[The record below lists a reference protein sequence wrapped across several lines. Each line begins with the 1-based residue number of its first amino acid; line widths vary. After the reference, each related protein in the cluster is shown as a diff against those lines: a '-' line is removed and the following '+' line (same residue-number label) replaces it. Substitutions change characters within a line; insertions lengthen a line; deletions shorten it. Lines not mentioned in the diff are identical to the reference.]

1 MSYLPNTFGQWSIS
15 NLRLEFPGSWAGGK
29 NIEWRRMVYLL
40 RDFSIT
46 DTSGVLTVREEN
58 NEMGKRKRKISVC
71 WNSGTGELVNDWR
84 KEGSEWNPG
93 KWIKWQLKW
102 ENATFWCRDVVPTCD
117 IYRYGELTTMDK
129 YGPVIK
135 KKIRERE
142 GEHEILRV
150 APCTKHTI
158 TLNQY
163 LNCKKAAMS
172 KAVAKLKKQ
181 ASSQTQNSP
190 LFLDNLSAESYWMA
204 EIALASLYLFT
215 YSCWFDSFMN
225 EKRTVFTI
233 MKCIYLFMPSFLE
246 NGKFIHSNN
255 QREKYLS

>member
-1 MSYLPNTFGQWSIS
+1 MTAKVRKCNILMSWCSADVWYIQIRRINYHGQIRAC
-15 NLRLEFPGSWAGGK
+15 N
-29 NIEWRRMVYLL
+29 
-40 RDFSIT
+40 
-46 DTSGVLTVREEN
+46 
-58 NEMGKRKRKISVC
+58 
-71 WNSGTGELVNDWR
+71 
-84 KEGSEWNPG
+84 
-93 KWIKWQLKW
+93 
-102 ENATFWCRDVVPTCD
+102 
-117 IYRYGELTTMDK
+117 
-129 YGPVIK
+129 K
-135 KKIRERE
+135 KKDKRQRE
-142 GEHEILRV
+142 GEHEISRV

-190 LFLDNLSAESYWMA
+190 LFLYNLSAESYWMA

-233 MKCIYLFMPSFLE
+233 MKCIYLFTPSFLE
-246 NGKFIHSNN
+246 NGKFIRSNN

>member
-84 KEGSEWNPG
+84 REGSEWNPG

-135 KKIRERE
+135 KKDKRERRRTWDLE
-142 GEHEILRV
+142 SCSLHKAHNNTESIFKLQKSSNVESSGK
-150 APCTKHTI
+150 TK
-158 TLNQY
+158 
-163 LNCKKAAMS
+163 
-172 KAVAKLKKQ
+172 
-181 ASSQTQNSP
+181 
-190 LFLDNLSAESYWMA
+190 E
-204 EIALASLYLFT
+204 ASLLADTEQPIIFGQFV
-215 YSCWFDSFMN
+215 SGELLNGRNCFGVP
-225 EKRTVFTI
+225 VF
-233 MKCIYLFMPSFLE
+233 IYLFLLIWFFHEWKTDRVHYNEMYLSVYAFIL
-246 NGKFIHSNN
+246 GKWKIHSF
-255 QREKYLS
+255 K